1 MVKSLLWIALGGAV
15 GSMSRFL
22 LSQVVH
28 TVYSGRFPFGTLV
41 INALGSFLIGIV
53 FVMIAERL
61 VLEPHWRSILIVGFL
76 GAFTT
81 FSTFSLETVALVEK
95 GHYSLAAL
103 YIASS
108 VGLCLTATVA
118 GLLLARH
125 WYA

>member
-1 MVKSLLWIALGGAV
+1 MVKSLLWIALGGAA

-22 LSQVVH
+22 LSQVVQ
-28 TVYSGRFPFGTLV
+28 TVYAGRFPLGTLL

-95 GHYSLAAL
+95 GHYSFAVL